1 MEEFKFTD
9 IEKIIETDSFG
20 ANQTET
26 ESKELINNIKDFF
39 KSKKEKK
46 AVLGLDIYQYSK
58 YKGEKQDLI
67 PVILKKLLDKAFNDF
82 KKYEKESYNR
92 NQNILTDFIDTGDG
106 GYWFFDNPLD
116 ALVFTMYINLTVH
129 AFNSYIFY
137 PRLREHIGIFTVRF
151 ALTYDDVYKLD
162 GKNYGTAIINNARIM
177 SKDKLNRL
185 LIDETTYDW
194 FLKEL
199 NGVENI
205 KNFVSVN
212 LQKNNRIIALKDK
225 DYEIDDPLDLLKSKY
240 ENSLVLGVWKENES
254 KKDLAKGNLDL
265 SRELFDVITNVI
277 CQKLEQIN
285 VKDDSFKVYN
295 LFIQYRLNIDNDEN
309 ITPKEYYEEA
319 LSVCLGNLN
328 TNGI

>member
-1 MEEFKFTD
+1 MEEIKFVD
-9 IEKIIETDSFG
+9 IEKIIEKDSFG
-20 ANQTET
+20 AKQTKP
-26 ESKELINNIKDFF
+26 ESEELINSIKNFF

-58 YKGEKQDLI
+58 YKDEKQDLI
-67 PVILKKLLDKAFNDF
+67 PVILKKLLEKAFSDF
-82 KKYEKESYNR
+82 KKYETESYNR
-92 NQNILTDFIDTGDG
+92 NQNILKNYIDTGDG

-116 ALVFTMYINLTVH
+116 ALVFSMYVNLTVH

-137 PRLREHIGIFTVRF
+137 PTLRERIGIFTVRF
-151 ALTYDDVYKLD
+151 ALTYDDVYKLE

-185 LIDETTYDW
+185 LIDEATYDW

-205 KNFVSVN
+205 KNFVAVN
-212 LQKNNRIIALKDK
+212 LQKNNRIIALQNNNYK
-225 DYEIDDPLDLLKSKY
+225 INAPLDLLKNKY
-240 ENSLVLGVWKENES
+240 ENSLVLGVWKDNES
-254 KKDLAKGNLDL
+254 KKDLETGSLDL

-285 VKDDSFKVYN
+285 VKDDNFKVYN

-309 ITPKEYYEEA
+309 VTPKTYYEEA
-319 LSVCLGNLN
+319 LSVSLGNLN